1 MIVRMIVEALEPEQ
15 LALGAVHLA
24 QHLETHALIGVV
36 AAPASRTLAVWCAA
50 VDVAILKGE
59 ADRATGDLYATDVH
73 RLLLTYDRVRA
84 GSSYLRHRGLL
95 VKSAAA
101 NKLPFDKLTGR
112 AYLRRILDP
121 ASRRVPM
128 DVSRRDLAVA
138 GALALSVP
146 GLLLGGFTSAEAAAD
161 EAAVT
166 ENVEVLRK
174 ALLEANKAKL
184 EQVASAQISYGHSD
198 GRVETKEQFINGVMT
213 RKQTVKSL
221 AFPELKV
228 AVVGDAA
235 IARHIYLAESELEG
249 KQTTT
254 KIGALQVWQKQNG
267 SWKLL
272 ARQGFRLPAPA

>member
-1 MIVRMIVEALEPEQ
+1 ME
-15 LALGAVHLA
+15 
-24 QHLETHALIGVV
+24 
-36 AAPASRTLAVWCAA
+36 
-50 VDVAILKGE
+50 
-59 ADRATGDLYATDVH
+59 
-73 RLLLTYDRVRA
+73 
-84 GSSYLRHRGLL
+84 
-95 VKSAAA
+95 
-101 NKLPFDKLTGR
+101 
-112 AYLRRILDP
+112 
-121 ASRRVPM
+121 
-128 DVSRRDLAVA
+128 VSRRDMAVA
-138 GALALSVP
+138 GAVALAVP
-146 GLLLGGFTSAEAAAD
+146 GLLLGGFSGVEAAAD

-174 ALLEANKAKL
+174 AIFGADKAKL
-184 EQVASAQISYGHSD
+184 EQVSSSQISYGHSD

-228 AVVGDAA
+228 SVVGDAA

-272 ARQGFRLPAPA
+272 ARQGFRLPTPA